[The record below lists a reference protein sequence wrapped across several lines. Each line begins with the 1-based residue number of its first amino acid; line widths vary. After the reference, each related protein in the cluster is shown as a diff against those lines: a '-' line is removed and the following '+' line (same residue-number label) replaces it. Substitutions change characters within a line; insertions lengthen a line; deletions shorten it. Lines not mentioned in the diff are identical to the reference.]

1 MYLDSLVKVS
11 EIENISFETKARL
24 DRTNIEGWLKTVGGF
39 SNAVG
44 GSFFIGVENGTEKLI
59 GFDRVSADAERNYFT
74 SIVNEHVFP
83 RPNMKISFIKYEN
96 RGKELFVIRIDIKE
110 SAIKPVIVKF
120 HEVPSIYMRRD
131 GFTNGATYEEI
142 FDMARRSS
150 RTQYDVEESDYG
162 FNRDDF
168 KGLFAFYARHNDDR
182 KLTDK
187 ALASMGFFNS
197 SRSLS
202 NGALLF
208 SDNKYDKSKTRVNCS
223 VFAGFT
229 RGSNRIVT
237 INRFENNLTDS
248 IDNIMDFVSQ
258 RMNHSMIKRPDG
270 RQNIDAYPKRALFE
284 AVVNAIA
291 HRNYH
296 LDGTQIQVDMFKDRL
311 EIISPGGFFQGGDIK
326 KTYNLSNI
334 ISKRRNELICNVLV
348 ACNVMEAAGT
358 GFDKIMEEYSDVD
371 EAHKPYVVSSSD
383 QFTIVLPDITYSE
396 GVTGADSEL
405 DLSFVPAKN
414 ASVHDAKI
422 LAFCYEHARKANE
435 IAAKIKVSDSS
446 WFRSNILE
454 NLVEQGYLEKY
465 KAGASYWYKTNREEV
480 FVQE

>member
-11 EIENISFETKARL
+11 EIENVSLETKARL
-24 DRTNIEGWLKTVGGF
+24 DRVNVEGWLKTVGGF
-39 SNAVG
+39 ANAVG
-44 GSFFIGVENGTEKLI
+44 GSFFIGVENGTGKLI
-59 GFDRVSADAERNYFT
+59 GFDRVSADAERNYFNN
-74 SIVNEHVFP
+74 IVSEHVFP
-83 RPNMKISFIKYEN
+83 RPNMKISFIRYEN
-96 RGKELFVIRIDIKE
+96 RDRELFVIRIDIRE

-142 FDMARRSS
+142 FVMARKSS
-150 RTQYDVEESDYG
+150 TTQYDVEVSESEYD
-162 FNRDDF
+162 RADF
-168 KGLFAFYARHNDDR
+168 KGLFEFHARHNGER

-187 ALASMGFFNS
+187 ALASMGFFNTAGK
-197 SRSLS
+197 LS
-202 NGALLF
+202 NGAVLF
-208 SDNKYDKSKTRVNCS
+208 SDSKFDKTKTRVNCS
-223 VFAGFT
+223 VFAGFG

-248 IDNIMDFVSQ
+248 ISNIMDFVSQ
-258 RMNHSMIKRPDG
+258 RMNHSIIKRVDG
-270 RQNIDAYPKRALFE
+270 RQNIDAFPERALFE

-291 HRNYH
+291 HRNYY
-296 LDGTQIQVDMFKDRL
+296 LDGTQIQVDMFRDRL

-358 GFDKIMEEYSDVD
+358 GFDKIMEEYSGVD
-371 EAHKPYVVSSSD
+371 DAHRPYIVSSSN
-383 QFTIVLPDITYSE
+383 QFTIVLPDLTYSE
-396 GVTGADSEL
+396 GVIGADSDLE
-405 DLSFVPAKN
+405 LSFVPPKN

-422 LAFCYEHARKANE
+422 LSFCYEHARKAAE

-446 WFRSNILE
+446 WFRSAILE

-465 KAGASYWYKTNREEV
+465 KMGSSHWYKTNREELT
-480 FVQE
+480 